1 MTSEMTLW
9 DYLRV
14 IRRRMRIIIAIP
26 VFALVASYLYAQ
38 NIPARY
44 QVRAAIEIEKKLI
57 REGAGIQRIFVSAV
71 ERATLQRL
79 ASNKEVA
86 QIAARILVKDR
97 DRAFNMKWAEE
108 DEALLASRVQAI
120 VQVTSLDASNLLEV
134 TAIGP
139 EPLEITD
146 FCNAYSEAV
155 IQYHDAERRRSIDE
169 LKEYLTRQIAIYEKR
184 MEEIDLRLV
193 ALRSSGVDRTGAS
206 LASSDAITRVEALL
220 TQEDARLADLSS
232 RIDLLSRARAAKDL
246 SGMLSQFRSSTFAA
260 DQAELDRM
268 KAELATLSKQFTDAY
283 PGIGSLKSEIAAFEA
298 GLFERVQPAAGNEE
312 ERLRTDLAE
321 AERRRVRLLDERST
335 IQAAIAGLPE
345 RMREEGSLQREI
357 GIASSV
363 SQMFRQRLEDL
374 NISLTTPSDRLELRE
389 PAVVP
394 AGPYYP
400 DKKVIISVGFAIGCM
415 LSLSMAFLIESLDT
429 SLSAMRDVE
438 RYISKPILAVIPAIR
453 IAPHKIEES
462 QLPVKRDLLEKLVLK
477 VDPRSPAAEAYRTLR
492 AVLHSRF
499 FALGNKTLLVTSTT
513 PQEGKTTTIV
523 NLAFAC
529 ADAGMKTCLV
539 GANMRHPVV
548 GRHFQIDR
556 ARGLH
561 DVLTGAIPAEQAV
574 QDTGH
579 ANLSILDS
587 GSFARRP
594 AELLARKELDEL
606 LIWLKGRFDV
616 ILIDSPPSLPV
627 ADAATMAP
635 KVDGI
640 LLVYL
645 VSVAPRDAL
654 LRCKAILEEVGGNII
669 GIVFND
675 IWGASQADYAGYY
688 YHHRY
693 ASDDFRRI

>member
-1 MTSEMTLW
+1 MTLW

-14 IRRRMRIIIAIP
+14 IRRRFRIIVAIP

-38 NIPARY
+38 NIPPRY
-44 QVRAAIEIEKKLI
+44 QARAAIEIVKKLI
-57 REGAGIQRIFVSAV
+57 REGAGIQRVFVSAV

-86 QIAARILVKDR
+86 LIAARILVADR
-97 DRAFNMKWAEE
+97 DHAFQRVWSAE
-108 DEALLASRVQAI
+108 DETLLAGRIQGT
-120 VQVTSLDASNLLEV
+120 VQVVSLDASSVLEV
-134 TAIGP
+134 TAVGADP
-139 EPLEITD
+139 VEITD
-146 FCNAYSEAV
+146 FCNAYAEAV
-155 IQYHDAERRRSIDE
+155 IQYHDGERRRSIDE
-169 LKEYLTRQIAIYEKR
+169 LKEYLSQQIEIYGKR
-184 MEEIDLRLV
+184 MEEIDARLM
-193 ALRSSGVDRTGAS
+193 ALRNSGVDRSGAN
-206 LASSDAITRVEALL
+206 LASADAMTRVEALL
-220 TQEDARLADLSS
+220 GQEEARIAELSS
-232 RIDLLSRARAAKDL
+232 RADGLADARSRKDL
-246 SGMLSQFRSSTFAA
+246 SGMLAQFRSNTFAV
-260 DQAELDRM
+260 DRAELQRM
-268 KAELATLSKQFTDAY
+268 RGELATLSKQFTDAY
-283 PGIGSLKSEIAAFEA
+283 PGISSLKSEIAAFEA
-298 GLFERVQPAAGNEE
+298 GLLERVLPAAETEE
-312 ERLRTDLAE
+312 QAVRTELAE
-321 AERRRVRLLDERST
+321 AERRRARLIDERST
-335 IQAAIAGLPE
+335 IQAAIAGLPD
-345 RMREEGSLQREI
+345 RMREEGSLQREM

-394 AGPYYP
+394 GAPYYP
-400 DKKVIISVGFAIGCM
+400 DKRLIVSVGFAVGCM
-415 LSLSMAFLIESLDT
+415 LALSLAFLIESLDT
-429 SLSAMRDVE
+429 SLTAMRDVE

-453 IAPHKIEES
+453 IAPHKIEEC
-462 QLPVKRDLLEKLVLK
+462 QLPIKRDLLEKLPLK

-492 AVLHSRF
+492 AVLNSRF
-499 FALGNKTLLVTSTT
+499 FATGNKTLLVTSTT

-539 GANMRHPVV
+539 GANLRHPVV

-561 DVLTGAIPAEQAV
+561 DVLTGAIPPEQAI

-594 AELLARKELDEL
+594 AEVLSRKEFDDL
-606 LIWLKGRFDV
+606 LVWLKARFDV
-616 ILIDSPPSLPV
+616 VLIDSPPTLPV

-635 KVDGI
+635 KVDGV

-675 IWGASQADYAGYY
+675 IWGASQTDYAGYY